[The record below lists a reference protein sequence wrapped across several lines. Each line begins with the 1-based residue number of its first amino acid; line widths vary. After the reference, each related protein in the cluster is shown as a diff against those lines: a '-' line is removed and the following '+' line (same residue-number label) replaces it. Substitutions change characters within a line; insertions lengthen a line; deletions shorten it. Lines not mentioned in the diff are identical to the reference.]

1 MCGDASIGHPTGEIP
16 KRQSC
21 KLSCIN

>member
-1 MCGDASIGHPTGEIP
+1 MCGDASIDHPTGEIP
-16 KRQSC
+16 KRQFC